1 MTRRGGLGR
10 GLDALL
16 PSDAGDAAPVA
27 PATTARVDDIEPN
40 PRQPRRTFDDAALG
54 DLAASIRALGVLQP
68 LVVRARPD
76 GGLELVAGERRLRA
90 ARRAGLDEVPVVVV
104 DTDDDGSL
112 ERALVENLQREDL
125 DPLEEA
131 HAYRALL
138 TRTGMTQDELG
149 ARVGK
154 SRAAISNSLRL
165 LELPESI
172 QAMLVGGRLS
182 AGHARALLPLAG
194 NPFQERLA
202 RRVALEGL
210 TVRDTEDLVRRYGAM
225 TAPRAPSGGRAGDKP
240 ALAVEAQRRLSE
252 RLGTRVRVEVGKR
265 KGKIVVDFAS
275 LDDLAR
281 LVETLLDPHRSGEP
295 GDRA

>member
-16 PSDAGDAAPVA
+16 PAGDEHTPAASGPRTAPVDA
-27 PATTARVDDIEPN
+27 IEPN
-40 PRQPRRTFDDAALG
+40 PRQPRRTFDDDALAE
-54 DLAASIRALGVLQP
+54 LAASIRSLGVLQP
-68 LVVRARPD
+68 LVVRERP
-76 GGLELVAGERRLRA
+76 GGALELVAGERRLRA

-138 TRTGMTQDELG
+138 TRTGMTQEELG

-154 SRAAISNSLRL
+154 SRAAIANSLRL

-172 QAMLVGGRLS
+172 QALLVDGRLT

-202 RRVALEGL
+202 RRVAHEGL
-210 TVRDTEDLVRRYGAM
+210 TVRDAEELVRRYGAM
-225 TAPRAPSGGRAGDKP
+225 TAPRPASGASERARP
-240 ALAVEAQRRLSE
+240 ALAAEAQRRLTAH
-252 RLGTRVRVEVGKR
+252 LGTRVRVDVGAR

-281 LVETLLDPHRSGEP
+281 LLDTLLGAAAR
-295 GDRA
+295 GDRPDD